1 MKVSSHIFNLLKEND
16 CVIIPNFGAFVCRK
30 TSAKLSSDGKKIF
43 PPNKEISFNKK
54 LIKSD
59 GLLTGVISQVENI
72 SYVKAEKKINNW
84 LLKINNKLKDKGFVN
99 FEKIGSL
106 ELKNSKYS
114 FYPKLNSIILKSSF
128 GFKNIDSSLIHRD
141 KMRLERINKT
151 FLKYAAIFIVLVG
164 LVSIF
169 SDYYFNSVTEYNETA
184 YIQANKKIEQE
195 IEKAT
200 FNISASLPAVKLF
213 VKKKTQNYHIIAGA
227 FRKEKNA
234 LKMLLRL
241 ENKGFTN
248 CKRVGVNN
256 YGLIQISYN
265 SFSTIE
271 EAKNALSKIRI
282 TQDKSA
288 WLLKK

>member
-128 GFKNIDSSLIHRD
+128 GFKNIDATLIHRD

-282 TQDKSA
+282 TEDKSA

>member
-128 GFKNIDSSLIHRD
+128 GFKNIDSTLIHRD

-282 TQDKSA
+282 TEDKSA

>member
-84 LLKINNKLKDKGFVN
+84 LLKTNNKLKNKGFVN

-128 GFKNIDSSLIHRD
+128 GFKNIDSTLIHRD

-200 FNISASLPAVKLF
+200 FNISTSLPAVKLF

-241 ENKGFTN
+241 ENKGFAN
-248 CKRVGVNN
+248 CKRVGVNK

-282 TQDKSA
+282 AEDKSA

>member
-16 CVIIPNFGAFVCRK
+16 CVIIPNFGAFVCRQ

-128 GFKNIDSSLIHRD
+128 GFKNIDSTLIHRD

-282 TQDKSA
+282 TEDKSA

>member
-106 ELKNSKYS
+106 ELKNSKYY

-128 GFKNIDSSLIHRD
+128 GFKNIDSTLIHRD

-282 TQDKSA
+282 TEDKSA

>member
-1 MKVSSHIFNLLKEND
+1 M
-16 CVIIPNFGAFVCRK
+16 
-30 TSAKLSSDGKKIF
+30 
-43 PPNKEISFNKK
+43 
-54 LIKSD
+54 
-59 GLLTGVISQVENI
+59 TGVISQVENI

-128 GFKNIDSSLIHRD
+128 GFKNIDSTLIHRD

-282 TQDKSA
+282 TEDKSA

>member
-30 TSAKLSSDGKKIF
+30 ISAKLSSDGKKIF

-128 GFKNIDSSLIHRD
+128 GFKNIDSTLIHRD

-282 TQDKSA
+282 TEDKSA

>member
-128 GFKNIDSSLIHRD
+128 GFKNIDSTLIHRD

-282 TQDKSA
+282 AEDKSA

>member
-30 TSAKLSSDGKKIF
+30 ISAKLSPDGKKIF

-84 LLKINNKLKDKGFVN
+84 LLKTNNKLKNKGFVN

-128 GFKNIDSSLIHRD
+128 GFKNIDSTLIHRD

-282 TQDKSA
+282 AEDKSA

>member
-282 TQDKSA
+282 TEDKSA

>member
-84 LLKINNKLKDKGFVN
+84 LLKTNNKLKNKGFVN

-106 ELKNSKYS
+106 ELKNSKYY

-128 GFKNIDSSLIHRD
+128 GFKNIDSTLIHRD

-248 CKRVGVNN
+248 CKRVGINN

-282 TQDKSA
+282 TEDKSA

>member
-128 GFKNIDSSLIHRD
+128 GFKNIDSTLIHRD

-200 FNISASLPAVKLF
+200 FNISTSLPAVKLF

-282 TQDKSA
+282 TEDKSA